1 MRQATLAELSPT
13 LEGKS
18 VTAIVSEIS
27 LEELGKEYRMQKV
40 IFETAR
46 DVYDQMRPG
55 WKGNKEYLL
64 SQVIGLVEKFMLS
77 DKIQIAP
84 LLFEQDP
91 VRQ

>member
-46 DVYDQMRPG
+46 DVYAQILPG
-55 WKGNKEYLL
+55 GKGNNEYLH
-64 SQVIGLVEKFMLS
+64 SQLILTCR
-77 DKIQIAP
+77 KIVAICYNPEFHA
-84 LLFEQDP
+84 FF
-91 VRQ
+91 